1 MAKKDYEEKIE
12 ELLEGSEKENV
23 EVEIEVKD
31 TEQDLQDLVGVLKS
45 EMDDAKDFIN
55 QVGQERAESTEYY
68 LGNEPE
74 STSSLQSEFISTDVR
89 DTVLFMLPQIMRT
102 FFGTKKVVE
111 FVPKGPEDIA
121 LAEQQTDYIN
131 YLIQEKNPGFQ
142 VLYSAFKDAL
152 VRKTGFVKV
161 FWDDSVKATT
171 HEYTGLDPQSYQA
184 LVLDPNVEI
193 VQESVTMEKIIQI
206 DPLSG
211 EQVEMEI
218 PAKYDLVIRRL
229 KPKDQVCIE
238 AVPPEEILIARHART
253 LEEASYVAH
262 RMIKSASELV
272 AMGYDYDEIEEYIGY
287 TGSSLDPEA
296 FEEIEA
302 RNPFDNM
309 VYPDRTDSGGKDAL
323 YIEHYINY
331 DFDGDG
337 IDERIR
343 VCTIGNGLHVLNV
356 EQWDEL
362 PICMFCPD
370 PEPHTAI
377 GSCPADYLKP
387 IQAAKSQIM
396 RDTLDSLG
404 HSIFPRMAVVEGQVN
419 IDDVLNTD
427 IGQPIRVRAPGMVQP
442 FSVPFVGKE
451 AFPVLGYLDES
462 KENRTGVSKASAG
475 LNADA
480 LQSSTKA
487 AVAATMSGAQGR
499 IELICRHFAEGGL
512 KDMFKIVNNL
522 VIKHQNA
529 QDVFRLNGKFIPV
542 DPRYWDSDKDMIVN
556 VAISKSSD
564 EEKFA
569 VLTQV
574 AGKQEQIMQLLG
586 PSNPLVSL
594 QQYANTLTKFVELAG
609 FKDSS
614 QFFNAEVPPMPP
626 QQPPE
631 EQKPDATEMLA
642 QAEAMKAQ
650 VSAQKA
656 MIDAETDRMK
666 IIMDDDRQRDIE
678 EAQIRLKAAEL
689 MAKYGAQVN
698 IAEINAIMERDRE
711 TIRQTAKAQSQG
723 LFTGNVPPQ
732 NL

>member
-1 MAKKDYEEKIE
+1 MAEKKVK
-12 ELLEGSEKENV
+12 
-23 EVEIEVKD
+23 EIEAEIEMQVD
-31 TEQDLQDLVGVLKS
+31 EESSMIDLVGVIKS
-45 EMDDAKDFIN
+45 EMDDAKDFIH
-55 QVGQERAESTEYY
+55 QVGEERAESTEYY

-74 STSSLQSEFISTDVR
+74 ATSTLQSEFISTDVR
-89 DTVLFMLPQIMRT
+89 DTVLFMLPNIMRT

-111 FVPKGPEDIA
+111 FVPNGPEDIP

-131 YLIQEKNPGFQ
+131 YIVQQKNQGFN

-152 VRKTGFVKV
+152 VSKTGFVKG
-161 FWDDSVKATT
+161 FWDDSITAST

-193 VQESVTMEKIIQI
+193 VEESVTMETITTL
-206 DPLSG
+206 DPVSG
-211 EQVEMEI
+211 EEVVQEI
-218 PAKYDLVIRRL
+218 PAMYDITIRRV
-229 KPKDQVCIE
+229 KAKNQVCLE
-238 AVPPEEILIARHART
+238 AIPPEEVLISRHARDIKS
-253 LEEASYVAH
+253 ASYVAH
-262 RMIKSASELV
+262 RMIKSVSELV
-272 AMGYDYDEIEEYIGY
+272 AMGYDQDEIEEYASYAG
-287 TGSSLDPEA
+287 TALDPESYD
-296 FEEIEA
+296 EQQA

-309 VYPDRTDSGGKDAL
+309 VYPDRNDSGGKDVL
-323 YIEHYINY
+323 YIEHYLFY

-343 VCTIGNGLHVLNV
+343 VCTVGDGLHVLNV
-356 EQWDEL
+356 EQWDDL
-362 PICMFCPD
+362 PIVMFCPD

-499 IELICRHFAEGGL
+499 IELICRHFAEGGM
-512 KDMFKIVNNL
+512 KDLFTLINNL

-529 QDVFRLNGKFIPV
+529 QDVFRLNGKFVPV
-542 DPRYWDSDKDMIVN
+542 DPRYWDTDKDLVVN

-569 VLTQV
+569 ILGSV
-574 AGKQEQIMQLLG
+574 AGKQEQILQTLG
-586 PSNPLVSL
+586 PSNPMVSL
-594 QQYANTLTKFVELAG
+594 QQYANTLSRMIEMAG
-609 FKDSS
+609 FKDPES
-614 QFFNAEVPPMPP
+614 FINTEVPPLPP
-626 QQPPE
+626 APQE
-631 EQKPDATEMLA
+631 TKPDAAELLA
-642 QAEAMKAQ
+642 QAEAQKAQ
-650 VSAQKA
+650 VQAQKA
-656 MIDAETDRMK
+656 IIDAETDRMK
-666 IIMDDDRQRDIE
+666 IIMDDDRSRDIE

-689 MAKYGAQVN
+689 LAKYGTQVN

-711 TIRQTAKAQSQG
+711 TIRQSAKDQAQG
-723 LFTGNVPPQ
+723 LFTGNVQQ
-732 NL
+732 NI

>member
-1 MAKKDYEEKIE
+1 MAKQYKEQI
-12 ELLEGSEKENV
+12 SEKVSKETSMEN
-23 EVEIEVKD
+23 
-31 TEQDLQDLVGVLKS
+31 LAGVIKS
-45 EMDDAKDFIN
+45 EMDDASDFIH
-55 QVGQERAESTEYY
+55 QIGSDRAESTEYY

-74 STSSLQSEFISTDVR
+74 GTSSLQSEFISTDVR
-89 DTVLFMLPQIMRT
+89 ESILFMLPSIMRT

-111 FVPKGPEDIA
+111 FVPKGPEDIQ

-131 YLIQEKNPGFQ
+131 YIIQQKNNGFQ
-142 VLYSAFKDAL
+142 VLYDAFKDAL

-161 FWDDSVKATT
+161 FWDDTVVATT

-184 LVLDPNVEI
+184 LIIDKDVEI
-193 VQESVTMEKIIQI
+193 VEESSTTESITTL
-206 DPLSG
+206 DPVSG
-211 EQVEMEI
+211 EEITQEI
-218 PAKYDLVIRRL
+218 PTSYDLTIRRL
-229 KPKDQVCIE
+229 KQKNQVCIE
-238 AVPPEEILIARHART
+238 AIPPEEVLISRHARD
-253 LEEASYVAH
+253 LDSASYVAH
-262 RMIKSASELV
+262 RMVKSVSDLV
-272 AMGYDYDEIEEYIGY
+272 AMGYDQEEVEQHAGY
-287 TGSSLDPEA
+287 GGSAVDPEA

-309 VYPDRTDSGGKDAL
+309 VYPSRNDSGGKDVL
-323 YIEHYINY
+323 YVEHYLFY

-337 IDERIR
+337 IDERVR
-343 VCTIGNGLHVLNV
+343 VCTIGNGIHVVNV
-356 EQWDEL
+356 EPWDEL

-404 HSIFPRMAVVEGQVN
+404 HSIFPRMGIVEGQVN

-427 IGQPIRVRAPGMVQP
+427 IGQPIRMRAPGMVQP
-442 FSVPFVGKE
+442 FAVPFVGKE
-451 AFPVLGYLDES
+451 AFPVLGYLDEA

-480 LQSSTKA
+480 LQSSTSQ
-487 AVAATMSGAQGR
+487 AVSATMSGAQGR
-499 IELICRHFAEGGL
+499 VELICRHFAEGGL
-512 KDMFKIVNNL
+512 KDIFKTVNNL

-529 QDVFRLNGKFIPV
+529 QDVYRLNNKFVPV
-542 DPRYWDSDKDMIVN
+542 DPRYWDNDKDIIVN

-564 EEKFA
+564 QEKFA
-569 VLTQV
+569 VLQNV
-574 AGKQEQIMQLLG
+574 AQKQEQIMQLLG
-586 PSNPLVSL
+586 PQNPLVSM
-594 QQYANTLTKFVELAG
+594 QQYANTLTKMIEMAG

-614 QFFNAEVPPMPP
+614 SFINPEVPPMPP
-626 QQPPE
+626 QQPE
-631 EQKPDATEMLA
+631 EQKPDAAEMLA

-678 EAQIRLKAAEL
+678 EAQLKVKVVE
-689 MAKYGAQVN
+689 MQAKYGAQVN
-698 IAEINAIMERDRE
+698 VAEINAIMERDRE
-711 TIRQTAKAQSQG
+711 GIRQNAKAQAQG

-732 NL
+732 NI